1 MNEFANKATENFKTM
16 KENIKTLTLGDI
28 LNIHN
33 IIVSFQCG
41 VKPCVDVEEVISMLD
56 DVIMACTTD
65 AICPKCGDRLFL
77 SDCPQYDY
85 VCFNCDENFYKCEVE
100 EYE

>member
-41 VKPCVDVEEVISMLD
+41 VKPFLDV
-56 DVIMACTTD
+56 
-65 AICPKCGDRLFL
+65 
-77 SDCPQYDY
+77 
-85 VCFNCDENFYKCEVE
+85 
-100 EYE
+100 